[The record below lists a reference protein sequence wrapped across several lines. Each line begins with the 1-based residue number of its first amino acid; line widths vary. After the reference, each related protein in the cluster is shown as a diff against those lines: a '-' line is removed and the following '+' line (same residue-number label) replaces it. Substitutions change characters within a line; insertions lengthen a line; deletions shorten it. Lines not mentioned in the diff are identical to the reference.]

1 MAGGSR
7 SKTHLEEECEEGGS
21 ADTKRQCSVTCRCSS
36 SQAHSLSN
44 GRAASPGSFLS
55 SSECLDNDLDD
66 AILARSDEEKPDSP
80 TGLSREA
87 EDELI
92 AEDLETSS
100 CYVAVEVTRCED
112 VKSGSLLAC
121 PESAQPLRALDE
133 VESTKPL
140 PQTGSSAS
148 SSEGAVFTNDLEKY
162 LNKSSQNRVEFGA
175 NYSGLRIPEAGSDV
189 TASLNLER
197 DLSGKIDNE
206 AIKMETNDLP
216 VGSQLVAEHESFG
229 AVAEQSSER
238 ETSLSNKQLRGTNSS
253 NPLPDLHAVFTH
265 VNGQRKDCVEVPDVK
280 KTNRQEVSKE
290 AKRKLHPSICQPLS
304 STEDSI
310 LYGES
315 SFAKPKRILIQEPD
329 LESRKERYVNAVL
342 NHASSGRSLIGPVHE
357 LYTLVDTVASESSYN
372 HPTDLTVR
380 NYTKRN
386 CSKTQRFSLSQW
398 VEHNRRNFGR
408 FDGVPDHFE
417 RSPILS

>member
-1 MAGGSR
+1 MAAGSR
-7 SKTHLEEECEEGGS
+7 NKRHLEEAYEEGS
-21 ADTKRQCSVTCRCSS
+21 AGDTKRQCCMTCRCSS

-55 SSECLDNDLDD
+55 SSGCLDNDLDD

-100 CYVAVEVTRCED
+100 CFVAVEVNRWED

-121 PESAQPLRALDE
+121 PESSQPLRALDE

-148 SSEGAVFTNDLEKY
+148 SSEGALFTNDLEKY
-162 LNKSSQNRVEFGA
+162 KSSKNQAEFGA
-175 NYSGLRIPEAGSDV
+175 NCNGVRIPEADSDV
-189 TASLNLER
+189 TASLNPER
-197 DLSGKIDNE
+197 GLSRKIDNE
-206 AIKMETNDLP
+206 AIKTVTNDVP

-229 AVAEQSSER
+229 AMVEQSSSER
-238 ETSLSNKQLRGTNSS
+238 QTFLNYKQLGGKNTS
-253 NPLPDLHAVFTH
+253 NPLPEKELDTIDLHAVSTR

-280 KTNRQEVSKE
+280 KTNSPV
-290 AKRKLHPSICQPLS
+290 
-304 STEDSI
+304 
-310 LYGES
+310 
-315 SFAKPKRILIQEPD
+315 KPKRILIQEAD
-329 LESRKERYVNAVL
+329 LESRKAKYVNAVL
-342 NHASSGRSLIGPVHE
+342 NHASSVPSLIDTVHE
-357 LYTLVDTVASESSYN
+357 LHTLVDTVASESSYN

-380 NYTKRN
+380 NYSKRSH
-386 CSKTQRFSLSQW
+386 SKTQRFSLSQW
-398 VEHNRRNFGR
+398 VEHSRRNFGR
-408 FDGVPDHFE
+408 FDGIPDHFE
-417 RSPILS
+417 RSPIPS

>member
-1 MAGGSR
+1 M
-7 SKTHLEEECEEGGS
+7 
-21 ADTKRQCSVTCRCSS
+21 TCRCSS
-36 SQAHSLSN
+36 SQAHPLSN

-92 AEDLETSS
+92 AEDLETTS
-100 CYVAVEVTRCED
+100 CFVAVEVTRCED

-140 PQTGSSAS
+140 PQIGSSAS
-148 SSEGAVFTNDLEKY
+148 SSEGAVFTSDLEKY
-162 LNKSSQNRVEFGA
+162 LNKSSQNQVEFGA
-175 NYSGLRIPEAGSDV
+175 NYNGLRIPEAGSDV

-197 DLSGKIDNE
+197 SLSGKIDNE
-206 AIKMETNDLP
+206 AIKTETNDLP
-216 VGSQLVAEHESFG
+216 VGSQLVAERESFG
-229 AVAEQSSER
+229 AVAEEPSER
-238 ETSLSNKQLRGTNSS
+238 ETSLSYKQLRGTNSS

-280 KTNRQEVSKE
+280 KTN
-290 AKRKLHPSICQPLS
+290 
-304 STEDSI
+304 
-310 LYGES
+310 
-315 SFAKPKRILIQEPD
+315 SFAKPKQILIQEAD
-329 LESRKERYVNAVL
+329 LESRKARYVNAVL
-342 NHASSGRSLIGPVHE
+342 NHASSVPSLIGPVHE
-357 LYTLVDTVASESSYN
+357 LHTLVDTVTSESSYN

-380 NYTKRN
+380 NYTKRSH
-386 CSKTQRFSLSQW
+386 SKTQRFSLSQW
-398 VEHNRRNFGR
+398 VEHSRRNFGR
-408 FDGVPDHFE
+408 FDGIPDHFE